1 MKTMKVLYIGG
12 TGNISKESSLL
23 ALQQGI
29 DLYHLNRGVSPV
41 KVPGVKT
48 LVADHKDI
56 DQLKKALNGHSFDV
70 VVNFIAYLPEDV
82 LRDMTIF
89 HGKIKQY
96 IFIST
101 ASAYQKPLSHPIVT
115 ESTPLTNPYWE
126 YSRKKIECE
135 DLLMQAYRQKGFPV
149 TIVRPSHTYDMVIPA
164 AIGSWTDFTLIDR
177 MRKGKK
183 IIIHGDGSSLWTMT
197 HAIDFAKG
205 FNGLLGNFQAIGHSF
220 HITSDESLNWN
231 QIYQAMADAAGAE
244 LNAVHISS
252 DYICQTAERLK
263 LGDLWGQLHGDKASS
278 VIFDNTKIKRFV
290 PGFVATIPFREGIK
304 KTIQWYDADPARKV
318 INEGNNRMLDGIIEA
333 YEKR

>member
-1 MKTMKVLYIGG
+1 MKVLYIGG

-41 KVPGVKT
+41 NVPGVKT

-56 DQLKKALNGHSFDV
+56 DQLKKVLNGHSFDV

-89 HGKIKQY
+89 HGKTKQY

-115 ESTPLTNPYWE
+115 ESTPLANPYWE

-205 FNGLLGNFQAIGHSF
+205 FNGLLGNFQALGHSF

-231 QIYQAMADAAGAE
+231 QIYQAMADAAGTE

-252 DYICQTAERLK
+252 DYICQTAERLQ

-290 PGFVATIPFREGIK
+290 PGFVATIPFREGIR

>member
-1 MKTMKVLYIGG
+1 MKVLYIGG

-23 ALQQGI
+23 ALKQGI

-56 DQLKKALNGHSFDV
+56 DQLKKVLDGHSFDV

-82 LRDMTIF
+82 LRDMTVF
-89 HGKIKQY
+89 HGKTKQY

-115 ESTPLTNPYWE
+115 ESTPLANPYWE

-205 FNGLLGNFQAIGHSF
+205 FNGLLGNIQAIGHSF

-231 QIYQAMADAAGAE
+231 QIYQAMADAAGAK

-252 DYICQTAERLK
+252 DYICQTAEKLQ

-290 PGFVATIPFREGIK
+290 PGFVATIPFVEGIK

-318 INEGNNRMLDGIIEA
+318 ISEGNNRMLDGIIDA

>member
-1 MKTMKVLYIGG
+1 MKVLYIGG

-29 DLYHLNRGVSPV
+29 DLYHLNRGISPV

-48 LVADHKDI
+48 LVADHKDVN
-56 DQLKKALNGHSFDV
+56 QLKGVLEGHSFDV
-70 VVNFIAYLPEDV
+70 VVNFIAYLPDDV
-82 LRDMTIF
+82 LRDMTVF
-89 HGKIKQY
+89 HGKTKQY

-115 ESTPLTNPYWE
+115 ESTPLANPYWE

-205 FNGLLGNFQAIGHSF
+205 FIGLLGNIQAIGHSF

-244 LNAVHISS
+244 LKAVHISS
-252 DYICQTAERLK
+252 DYICQTAERLQ

-290 PGFVATIPFREGIK
+290 PGYVATIPFVEGIK
-304 KTIQWYDADPARKV
+304 KTIQWYDADPVRKV
-318 INEGNNRMLDGIIEA
+318 INEGNNRMLDGILKA
-333 YEKR
+333 YGEL